1 MKIIEKIKA
10 KIKGVARKIAGSPE
24 NVEPNF
30 ATIYIVKNNQN
41 VYKIESTSSDIVNG
55 ICEIISYFHK
65 YNDYKIIYNYISKE
79 IYIRFT
85 VKKGN
90 DVECTNDE

>member
-30 ATIYIVKNNQN
+30 ATIYIVKNNQIGRAH
-41 VYKIESTSSDIVNG
+41 V
-55 ICEIISYFHK
+55 
-65 YNDYKIIYNYISKE
+65 
-79 IYIRFT
+79 
-85 VKKGN
+85 
-90 DVECTNDE
+90 